1 MINLDNYRGGFV
13 DEHSHYRD
21 GSEITDFENYYS
33 QNGEEGVLEKIF
45 STLDITNGVFVNAGC
60 DDAPVDGVDY
70 SNCQFSE
77 GQDLSRAYIPNSNL
91 SFISFIK
98 VIFDKSIMMNSIL
111 ANGNFAESSFF
122 RANLY
127 EANLEGGNFEKA
139 NFTSANLTR
148 VSFKG
153 ASLIEATFKDSN
165 LFESD
170 FTGANII
177 NASFEGANLNNAI
190 WVDGKKC
197 SLGSIGECKK

>member
-1 MINLDNYRGGFV
+1 MIKLIKTNFINKFL
-13 DEHSHYRD
+13 
-21 GSEITDFENYYS
+21 IIL
-33 QNGEEGVLEKIF
+33 VLSLLMFNSAK
-45 STLDITNGVFVNAGC
+45 AGC

-91 SFISFIK
+91 SFISLIQ
-98 VIFDKSIMMNSIL
+98 VNFDKSIMMNSNL
-111 ANGNFAESSFF
+111 SNGNFAESSFF

-127 EANLEGGNFEKA
+127 EANLEGGNFEKT

-148 VSFKG
+148 VNFK
-153 ASLIEATFKDSN
+153 ATSLIEANFKDSN

-170 FTGANII
+170 FTGSNIT
-177 NASFEGANLNNAI
+177 NTSFEGANLNNAT

-197 SLGSIGECKK
+197 SLGSIGKCNK